1 VTLPDFV
8 KVNGVRPVVERFAVA
23 VDAEVHDVRIGA
35 GVEQQAQHFGV
46 HVQGGCKDGTGS
58 ILAGTIGISAKPQHF
73 PDDRILRRLR
83 IEVKRA
89 DGVLEDRITELI
101 PAIQVESTS
110 HQITQG
116 FDLSGTRMRH
126 EALDQAIDIC
136 SLPLMIVH
144 GNFLDVFA
152 NLRGLAEPPVPFR

>member
-1 VTLPDFV
+1 MAG
-8 KVNGVRPVVERFAVA
+8 NGFCFARYDEIDYAIRVRRP
-23 VDAEVHDVRIGA
+23 
-35 GVEQQAQHFGV
+35 
-46 HVQGGCKDGTGS
+46 C
-58 ILAGTIGISAKPQHF
+58 
-73 PDDRILRRLR
+73 
-83 IEVKRA
+83 
-89 DGVLEDRITELI
+89 
-101 PAIQVESTS
+101 

-116 FDLSGTRMRH
+116 FDLSGTSMRH

>member
-1 VTLPDFV
+1 MLKKLREP
-8 KVNGVRPVVERFAVA
+8 VNSLTHWA
-23 VDAEVHDVRIGA
+23 GA
-35 GVEQQAQHFGV
+35 
-46 HVQGGCKDGTGS
+46 

-83 IEVKRA
+83 VEVKRA

-152 NLRGLAEPPVPFR
+152 NLRGLAEPTVPFREPLINAPFRETRRRETACGRARRDWL

>member
-1 VTLPDFV
+1 MFRAAA
-8 KVNGVRPVVERFAVA
+8 K
-23 VDAEVHDVRIGA
+23 
-35 GVEQQAQHFGV
+35 
-46 HVQGGCKDGTGS
+46 TGREPS
-58 ILAGTIGISAKPQHF
+58 WLGTIGISAKPQHF
-73 PDDRILRRLR
+73 PDDRVLRRLR
-83 IEVKRA
+83 VEVKRA